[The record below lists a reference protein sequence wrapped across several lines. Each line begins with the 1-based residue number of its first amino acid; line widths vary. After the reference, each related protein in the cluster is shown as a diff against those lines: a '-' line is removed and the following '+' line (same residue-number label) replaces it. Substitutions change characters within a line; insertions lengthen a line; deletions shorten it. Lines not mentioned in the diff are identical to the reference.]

1 MSEANPTTAAAEQ
14 PAIESPP
21 PAAAP
26 VAQDPN
32 VDPRRALHR
41 LASELMR
48 AHNRKLLVEFLQLRR
63 ALR

>member
-1 MSEANPTTAAAEQ
+1 MSDFSTQSPRTNAV
-14 PAIESPP
+14 ESPP
-21 PAAAP
+21 PAPQPAREAEP
-26 VAQDPN
+26 
-32 VDPRRALHR
+32 DPRATLHR